1 METIG
6 FIGLGTMGKPMA
18 LNLIKAGYKLIV
30 NDIDKRALD
39 LLAAHGAQVEE
50 SYHVMAEKCGIV
62 ITMLPEAHHVE
73 EVALGSNG
81 LIDGI
86 QEGFLLID
94 MSSIIPETSKKIQK
108 AFSLKGADSLDAP
121 VSGGPTGKITY
132 YSAGT
137 AEFSNILELM
147 EMKQNYTALYS
158 VSNNSM
164 TLKTDDNNNGSYDD
178 QDEINTFTRQ

>member
-1 METIG
+1 MKARKFLERPN
-6 FIGLGTMGKPMA
+6 FILLSVA
-18 LNLIKAGYKLIV
+18 I
-30 NDIDKRALD
+30 
-39 LLAAHGAQVEE
+39 LLAFTSCKEDDPVEKPVD
-50 SYHVMAEKCGIV
+50 YVGVWVMERTFTPEDGGFTIKDIV
-62 ITMLPEAHHVE
+62 SFSENSFT
-73 EVALGSNG
+73 EVAKTKDEDSGSW
-81 LIDGI
+81 
-86 QEGFLLID
+86 ID
-94 MSSIIPETSKKIQK
+94 MVGRKGTFTVLNGEMNISIT
-108 AFSLKGADSLDAP
+108 DAGMTTVDP